1 MGDRT
6 LAVGARLDGVVDGDR
21 TLAVGVRRV
30 EDVDGGAGSG
40 VVDLD
45 GVLGAMA
52 GATGFSCQGPLG
64 ALAGLL
70 IARGRLRPGL
80 DLLGARI
87 LDQRSGL
94 DRCHPNPS
102 HSSPSSPLSLSA
114 PPLLHRD
121 CCTDGAGCLYGR
133 HCTALH
139 CTALYSPP
147 PPPLSPV
154 SRPRG

>member
-1 MGDRT
+1 
-6 LAVGARLDGVVDGDR
+6 
-21 TLAVGVRRV
+21 
-30 EDVDGGAGSG
+30 
-40 VVDLD
+40 VDLD

-52 GATGFSCQGPLG
+52 GAMGFSCQGPLG

-94 DRCHPNPS
+94 DRCHPTPLTPPPP
-102 HSSPSSPLSLSA
+102 HSSVSQRLLSYIA
-114 PPLLHRD
+114 TAGRMVPAAYMGGTALH
-121 CCTDGAGCLYGR
+121 CTALYSTAQ

-139 CTALYSPP
+139 CTALHSTVQPP
-147 PPPLSPV
+147 SSSSSK
-154 SRPRG
+154 SR